1 MFFSRHASTAAT
13 VATSALF
20 ASTIFAAV
28 GAAATKSSSIV
39 SINHDHEGAAGD
51 ADAGILMISS
61 SSSRGVAASSG
72 QQNPFDN
79 FGGGLRELRGKCSQ
93 GYVNCVGGYL
103 ADSDRSITCVDA
115 CMDAGGTNP
124 LCCDGDTA
132 PCDGTTGKICK
143 DGSCNGNFACNYA
156 VFEAVVNGCK
166 GESACDNMGYYA
178 AHGAGE
184 IINSCDGYKSC
195 YKAGYGDGGGMR
207 GLENSCNA
215 NQACQQLGDVA
226 YGPVTTDL
234 KDCCNISQGCYQ
246 YNDASIPT
254 ECKVAVSV
262 LPNFLAHF
270 IIRLSRV
277 VLFLTL
283 LLRCDMNPYAEPS
296 SSYVPPH
303 PARVFASRHPF
314 LPSNIG
320 KIDTTANALTYY
332 YYPEQGG

>member
-1 MFFSRHASTAAT
+1 M
-13 VATSALF
+13 
-20 ASTIFAAV
+20 
-28 GAAATKSSSIV
+28 V
-39 SINHDHEGAAGD
+39 S
-51 ADAGILMISS
+51 SS

-72 QQNPFDN
+72 QQHPFDN

-270 IIRLSRV
+270 IISLSR

-283 LLRCDMNPYAEPS
+283 LLRCDMNLPMPNHPPH
-296 SSYVPPH
+296 VPPTRH
-303 PARVFASRHPF
+303 ASSRRGIHSF
-314 LPSNIG
+314 LPTLEKLTQPPTHSPTTTTQSKAG
-320 KIDTTANALTYY
+320 KNKKQAKTSKPTQAPTISAAPVKAKAAKKNAR
-332 YYPEQGG
+332 EQMNADLFD

>member
-1 MFFSRHASTAAT
+1 M
-13 VATSALF
+13 
-20 ASTIFAAV
+20 
-28 GAAATKSSSIV
+28 V
-39 SINHDHEGAAGD
+39 S
-51 ADAGILMISS
+51 SS

-72 QQNPFDN
+72 QQHPFDN

-270 IIRLSRV
+270 IISLSR
-277 VLFLTL
+277 VLFLT
-283 LLRCDMNPYAEPS
+283 PPH
-296 SSYVPPH
+296 VPPTRH
-303 PARVFASRHPF
+303 ASSRRGIHSF
-314 LPSNIG
+314 LPTLEKLTQPPTHSPTTTTQSKAG
-320 KIDTTANALTYY
+320 KNKKQAKTSKPTQAPTISAAPVKAKAAKKNAR
-332 YYPEQGG
+332 EQMNADLFD